1 MRASKFS
8 RLLIA
13 PAPAPKTARGTESDS
28 RPQPPAWRLWIGIS
42 LAVIGPLSVQG
53 AELPE
58 PSPALNLPLSPPSAS
73 PSPSPTPSAPPFPRT
88 PPSAQAHER
97 MSDALAPSLRVVANS
112 ARFALTFPGEG
123 WFAVD
128 PQSEARFAGLD
139 LAVFHREGGAWLK
152 GRLARRSNRGVEG
165 ALIDEAVHV
174 KYLVNYDPENVETE
188 ISVENYRGSALYCGR
203 LRQGSARKACAL
215 VAVALHGRQMVR
227 IHALVDAKTP
237 RRRDALLSELQR
249 ALASLELLD
258 PPATPPGAP

>member
-1 MRASKFS
+1 MRASKSS
-8 RLLIA
+8 RPLIG
-13 PAPAPKTARGTESDS
+13 PAPAPKTARGPESDS
-28 RPQPPAWRLWIGIS
+28 RPRPPAWRLWIGIS

-53 AELPE
+53 AELPD
-58 PSPALNLPLSPPSAS
+58 PPPAP
-73 PSPSPTPSAPPFPRT
+73 
-88 PPSAQAHER
+88 AQAHER
-97 MSDALAPSLRVVANS
+97 MGDALAPSLRVVADS
-112 ARFALTFPGEG
+112 ARFALTFPGKG
-123 WFAVD
+123 WFVVD

-249 ALASLELLD
+249 ALGSLELLD